1 MSAGALYEVA
11 AASDQSSSNLH
22 RGNGIPRPRD
32 KPPKI
37 AFRPETVSAETETQP
52 QEPANCGLLGR
63 LREICR
69 FERLRG
75 GAGRT
80 RTSNQTIM
88 SGQLWTRVEPLRPL
102 ITLWFE
108 ATWSSWPRTSS
119 AMRRSNNLIS
129 PESSNARTRSSRP
142 STRGPPES
150 TRASLTQGVG
160 SRIAPFDLTQKG
172 GIHPGAKFPAPSIKF
187 PARAKKFP
195 APSSREFSHKQLILL
210 TF

>member
-1 MSAGALYEVA
+1 MTVLP
-11 AASDQSSSNLH
+11 
-22 RGNGIPRPRD
+22 GNGIPPHRD
-32 KPPKI
+32 RWPKI
-37 AFRPETVSAETETQP
+37 GSGREKVSAETEPPTSK
-52 QEPANCGLLGR
+52 PANCGPLAS
-63 LREICR
+63 LREISR
-69 FERLRG
+69 FERVRG

>member
-1 MSAGALYEVA
+1 MGRLI
-11 AASDQSSSNLH
+11 L
-22 RGNGIPRPRD
+22 RRKPRNRLRAVFLPYRD
-32 KPPKI
+32 
-37 AFRPETVSAETETQP
+37 R
-52 QEPANCGLLGR
+52 EPANALAPSGKSTEFCGDQ
-63 LREICR
+63 EIS
-69 FERLRG
+69 FSAELRG